1 MSGLPTD
8 TGGGR
13 EGGGGGGGGGGHPV
27 EEEPRVPVLRAV
39 SLARQ
44 ELSLLLLVLQTE
56 ERSQLSQLTT
66 NQNPKCLPAHHG
78 CAGDLLSV
86 LQRLN
91 GVSIAQGSLLPLAC
105 LGRVGHVAVGGGG
118 DGGGGGGGGHQE
130 EAGRSRAVLRQVL
143 LGQGGE
149 RDGEKQDWDRDP
161 HSTVKL
167 RSRDVLRVLL

>member
-44 ELSLLLLVLQTE
+44 ELSLLLLILQTE
-56 ERSQLSQLTT
+56 ERSQLST
-66 NQNPKCLPAHHG
+66 NQCQKCLPAHHG

-130 EAGRSRAVLRQVL
+130 EAGRS
-143 LGQGGE
+143 
-149 RDGEKQDWDRDP
+149 
-161 HSTVKL
+161 
-167 RSRDVLRVLL
+167 